1 MKTYILTG
9 ERSTYFKNKFVVPGE
24 PIQVQDED
32 VEEFE
37 KIFKDRIAVK
47 KKKIEV
53 KADLRNSKEPYDPD
67 DPGTIPAHLDT
78 TENETIDEIEDPPP
92 ETDNKDSPDK
102 ESDVIPDGANDVA
115 DIENETDE
123 DPLDEDFDP
132 GVEGDD
138 TEDSKKGNGKG
149 GNTSGKGKGKGDK
162 DKK

>member
-1 MKTYILTG
+1 MKTYVLTG
-9 ERSTYFKNKFVVPGE
+9 ERSTYFKDKFVVPGCVV
-24 PIQVQDED
+24 QVQDED
-32 VEEFE
+32 IEEFE
-37 KIFKDRIAVK
+37 KVFEGRIAVK

-53 KADLRNSKEPYDPD
+53 KADLRNSKDPYDPN

-78 TENETIDEIEDPPP
+78 TENETIDEKEYPPP

-102 ESDVIPDGANDVA
+102 ESDVIHDAANDVA

-123 DPLDEDFDP
+123 DSLDEDFDP

-138 TEDSKKGNGKG
+138 TEDTKKDTGK
-149 GNTSGKGKGKGDK
+149 SGKGKGKGDK

>member
-1 MKTYILTG
+1 MKTYVLTG
-9 ERSTYFKNKFVVPGE
+9 ERSTYFKNKHVVPGH

-32 VEEFE
+32 VQEFE
-37 KIFKDRIAVK
+37 KVFKDRIAVK

-53 KADLRNSKEPYDPD
+53 KADLRNSKEPYDPN

-78 TENETIDEIEDPPP
+78 TENETNDEKKDPSPKS
-92 ETDNKDSPDK
+92 EISNKDSPDK
-102 ESDVIPDGANDVA
+102 ADDEADLEDDVA

-132 GVEGDD
+132 GVDD
-138 TEDSKKGNGKG
+138 DAVGPKKGTGKP
-149 GNTSGKGKGKGDK
+149 GKGKGKGDK